1 MTTEQDYLLAAGDD
15 VELERLRLQAR
26 VWEPAAE
33 TWLDNVKIQP
43 GWRCIDLGC
52 GAMGILGPLAR
63 RVGASGRVVGLDRD
77 SRQLAGARAYLAD
90 NRLDNVEIVE
100 GDAYR
105 TGLPDASFDLVHVRF
120 SLRRS
125 DALFAPIGRDDVLL
139 AEMLRIA
146 KPGGVLAIQEPD
158 SASWSCFPSNPAW
171 DTLKRT
177 ILAAFQSGGGDF
189 DAGRRTFDMLRRIG
203 LEDVRLRAAVV
214 ALQDGHPY
222 MRLPIQFA
230 TTLRARI
237 LDGGLMTAE
246 ELDAAMADC
255 EAVAKDP
262 DTTVTSFVVT
272 QVWGRKPT

>member
-1 MTTEQDYLLAAGDD
+1 MATEQDYLLAAGDE
-15 VELERLRLQAR
+15 VELERVRLQAR
-26 VWEPAAE
+26 VWEPATE
-33 TWLDNVKIQP
+33 TWLDDVKIQP

-77 SRQLAGARAYLAD
+77 RRQLAGARAYLAD

-100 GDAYR
+100 GDARR

-120 SLRRS
+120 
-125 DALFAPIGRDDVLL
+125 LFAPVGRDDALL
-139 AEMLRIA
+139 VEMLRIA
-146 KPGGVLAIQEPD
+146 KTGGILAIQEPD

-171 DTLKRT
+171 DKLKTT
-177 ILAAFQSGGGDF
+177 ILGAFRSGGGDF
-189 DAGRRTFDMLRRIG
+189 DAGRRTFGMLRRIG

-237 LDGGLMTAE
+237 LDGGLMTTE
-246 ELDAAMADC
+246 ELDAALADC

>member
-1 MTTEQDYLLAAGDD
+1 MTTEQNYLLAAGDN

-26 VWEPAAE
+26 VWEPETE
-33 TWLDNVKIQP
+33 TWLDDIKIQP
-43 GWRCIDLGC
+43 GWQCIDLGC

-63 RVGASGRVVGLDRD
+63 RVGSGGKVVGLDRD
-77 SRQLAGARAYLAD
+77 SRQLAGARAYVAD
-90 NRLDNVEIVE
+90 SRLDNIEIVE

-105 TGLPDASFDLVHVRF
+105 TRLPDGSFDLVHVRF
-120 SLRRS
+120 V
-125 DALFAPIGRDDVLL
+125 FAPVGRDDALL

-158 SASWSCFPSNPAW
+158 SASWSCFPPNPAW
-171 DTLKRT
+171 DNLKAT
-177 ILAAFQSGGGDF
+177 ILAAFRSGGGDF
-189 DAGRRTFDMLRRIG
+189 DAGRRTFGMLRRIG

-214 ALQDGHPY
+214 AMQDSHPY

-237 LDGGLMTAE
+237 LDSGLMTAE
-246 ELDAAMADC
+246 ELDAAVAGC